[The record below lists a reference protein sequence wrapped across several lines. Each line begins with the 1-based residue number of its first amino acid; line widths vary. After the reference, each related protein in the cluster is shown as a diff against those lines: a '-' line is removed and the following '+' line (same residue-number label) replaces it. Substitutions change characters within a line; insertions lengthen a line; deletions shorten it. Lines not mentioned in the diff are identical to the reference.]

1 MTIVLDVAIGIT
13 FLYLLLA
20 LIVTTV
26 QELVAS
32 ALRLRAQ
39 NLYQALDGM
48 LKGDAHARRSGQASP
63 TGGSTL
69 LAEVYAHPLIKNLRG
84 KRLLSPSELSL
95 PSYIPSKTFALA
107 LLDVL
112 RRRSSLA
119 GQLGATKLL
128 KGAREAVAA
137 IEGHADLKHA
147 LELIF
152 EQAEAKATR
161 LDEEVELVT
170 SGVETWFN
178 DRMSRASGWYARK
191 AQLLS
196 LVLGLAL
203 TAITNADSTR
213 VVSALWHNGALREA
227 AASTAQAFYDRSE
240 ARAAGSAAAPPE
252 SAPPSA
258 VNRAAVAKPGGAEA
272 LSALNLSKL
281 PVGWDGL
288 EFTDPKP
295 WPLRLLGWII
305 TTLAVSLGAGFWF
318 DALGGAL
325 GLRKTGPKVSAAT
338 GRVEEDD

>member
-20 LIVTTV
+20 LIVTTI
-26 QELVAS
+26 QELIAS

-39 NLYQALDGM
+39 HLYRAIEGM
-48 LKGDAHARRSGQASP
+48 LKGDEHVRGSDQTPAGE
-63 TGGSTL
+63 GGTL
-69 LAEVYAHPLIKNLRG
+69 LTELYAHPLIKNLRG
-84 KRLLSPSELSL
+84 KRLLSPSELAL

-119 GQLGATKLL
+119 RELGATKLL
-128 KGAREAVAA
+128 KGARESVAA
-137 IEGHADLKHA
+137 IAGHADLKHA

-152 EQAEAKATR
+152 EQAEAKAMR
-161 LDEEVELVT
+161 LDQEVELVT
-170 SGVETWFN
+170 SGIETWFN

-191 AQLLS
+191 AQLFS
-196 LVLGLAL
+196 LVLGLAV

-240 ARAAGSAAAPPE
+240 ARAAASATTPE
-252 SAPPSA
+252 SEVPAG
-258 VNRAAVAKPGGAEA
+258 VNRAPAAKPAGADA
-272 LSALNLSKL
+272 LQALNLSKL
-281 PVGWDGL
+281 PVGWEGL
-288 EFTDPKP
+288 KFADPKP
-295 WPLRLLGWII
+295 WPLRLLGWLI

-325 GLRKTGPKVSAAT
+325 GLRKTGPKVSAVT
-338 GRVEEDD
+338 GRVENDT

>member
-1 MTIVLDVAIGIT
+1 MTIVLDVAIGVT

-39 NLYQALDGM
+39 NLYQALEGM
-48 LKGDAHARRSGQASP
+48 LKGEAQVRARDKTPAVDA
-63 TGGSTL
+63 STL

-84 KRLLSPSELSL
+84 KRLFSPSELAL

-119 GQLGATKLL
+119 GELGATKLL

-137 IEGHADLKHA
+137 IADHADLKHA

-152 EQAEAKATR
+152 EQAEVKATR

-170 SGVETWFN
+170 SGIETWFN

-196 LVLGLAL
+196 LVLGLAV

-227 AASTAQAFYDRSE
+227 VASSAQVFYDRSG
-240 ARAAGSAAAPPE
+240 ARPAGSATLPE
-252 SAPPSA
+252 SEPPA
-258 VNRAAVAKPGGAEA
+258 ALDRATVSKPSGADA
-272 LSALNLSKL
+272 LQALNLSKL
-281 PVGWDGL
+281 PVGWEGL

-338 GRVEEDD
+338 GRVEDDD

>member
-39 NLYQALDGM
+39 NLYQALEGM
-48 LKGDAHARRSGQASP
+48 LKGEAHARASDKTP
-63 TGGSTL
+63 AADASTL
-69 LAEVYAHPLIKNLRG
+69 LAEVYAHPLIKNLCG
-84 KRLLSPSELSL
+84 KRLLSPSELAL

-119 GQLGATKLL
+119 GELGATKLL

-137 IEGHADLKHA
+137 IADHADLKHA

-170 SGVETWFN
+170 TGIETWFN

-196 LVLGLAL
+196 LVLGLAV

-227 AASTAQAFYDRSE
+227 VASSAQVFYDRSA
-240 ARAAGSAAAPPE
+240 ARPAGSATLPE
-252 SAPPSA
+252 SEPPA
-258 VNRAAVAKPGGAEA
+258 ALDRATAGKPSGADA
-272 LSALNLSKL
+272 LQALNLSKL
-281 PVGWDGL
+281 PVGWEGL

-295 WPLRLLGWII
+295 WPLRLLGWVI

-338 GRVEEDD
+338 GRVEDDD

>member
-20 LIVTTV
+20 LIVTTI

-32 ALRLRAQ
+32 VLRLRAQ
-39 NLYQALDGM
+39 NLYQAVEGM
-48 LKGDAHARRSGQASP
+48 LASDAHAAPAGKKNLGNA
-63 TGGSTL
+63 GTL

-84 KRLLSPSELSL
+84 KKLLAASELGL
-95 PSYIPSKTFALA
+95 PSYIPSNTFALA

-119 GQLGATKLL
+119 GELGAAKLL
-128 KGAREAVAA
+128 KGARETTAA

-152 EQAEAKATR
+152 EQAEAKASR
-161 LDEEVELVT
+161 VDEEVDLVMGGLE
-170 SGVETWFN
+170 SWFN

-196 LVLGLAL
+196 LVLGLAV
-203 TAITNADSTR
+203 TAVVNADSTR

-227 AASTAQAFYDRSE
+227 AASAAQSFYDRSE
-240 ARAAGSAAAPPE
+240 SRPADRATPSDAGTKAAATG
-252 SAPPSA
+252 
-258 VNRAAVAKPGGAEA
+258 VAGTQPAGADA
-272 LSALNLSKL
+272 LQALNLSKL
-281 PVGWDGL
+281 PIGWEGL

-295 WPLRLLGWII
+295 WPLRLLGWLV

-338 GRVEEDD
+338 GRVQDDS

>member
-1 MTIVLDVAIGIT
+1 MTIVLDVAIGVT

-39 NLYQALDGM
+39 NLYQALEGM
-48 LKGDAHARRSGQASP
+48 LKGEAQVRARDKTPAVDA
-63 TGGSTL
+63 STL

-84 KRLLSPSELSL
+84 KRLFSPSELAL

-119 GQLGATKLL
+119 GELGATKLL

-137 IEGHADLKHA
+137 IADHADLKHA

-152 EQAEAKATR
+152 EQAEVKATR

-170 SGVETWFN
+170 SGIETWFN

-196 LVLGLAL
+196 LVLGLAV

-213 VVSALWHNGALREA
+213 VVSALCTTVPCARRSPRAPKCFTTVREHDRPVA
-227 AASTAQAFYDRSE
+227 RPCPSPSRRLPSTERPSASRPAPTRCRHSISRSYPS
-240 ARAAGSAAAPPE
+240 AGKVSSSLIRSRGRSDCSAGSSRRSP
-252 SAPPSA
+252 
-258 VNRAAVAKPGGAEA
+258 
-272 LSALNLSKL
+272 
-281 PVGWDGL
+281 
-288 EFTDPKP
+288 
-295 WPLRLLGWII
+295 
-305 TTLAVSLGAGFWF
+305 
-318 DALGGAL
+318 
-325 GLRKTGPKVSAAT
+325 
-338 GRVEEDD
+338 